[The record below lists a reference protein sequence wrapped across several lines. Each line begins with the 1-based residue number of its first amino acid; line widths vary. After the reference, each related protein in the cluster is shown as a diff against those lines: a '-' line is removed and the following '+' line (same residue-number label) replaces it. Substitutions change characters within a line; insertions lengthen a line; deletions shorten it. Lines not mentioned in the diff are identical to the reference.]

1 MKICLVTVNLG
12 NFDVV
17 DKPVTQSI
25 PFKYYVFS
33 DDNLPPR
40 INSLT
45 SRLQSKIPKFF
56 AWQLLPNYDYY
67 LWIDGNITL
76 THRDAVKYFYE
87 QCKDYDIVAFKHF
100 RRPDIRQEYRY
111 TRKGIKQTR
120 LYLYNRYKN
129 EILKGIKD
137 EILSDKSYIDDYL
150 LMGGV
155 FMYKNTLKVQEM
167 FKNWWYFNS
176 RYIYQ
181 DQLSFPYVVKKAG
194 LKINIIKDNMMKSPY
209 LSFKHHR
216 RKK

>member
-1 MKICLVTVNLG
+1 MFKLPIFGKIKNQ
-12 NFDVV
+12 N
-17 DKPVTQSI
+17 KPVVLLIMDGFGVAPTSEGNAI
-25 PFKYYVFS
+25 
-33 DDNLPPR
+33 
-40 INSLT
+40 SLA
-45 SRLQSKIPKFF
+45 KK
-56 AWQLLPNYDYY
+56 PNYDYY